1 MRISPRERKMV
12 RSIAIHSF
20 KGGTGKTTITAN
32 LAVALVSH
40 GKNVG
45 VMDMDLEGPGLH
57 VLFNVDPDQIP
68 HTLNDVLRDKARA
81 EETAIP
87 MNDRLG
93 LKGAGNLYFCP
104 ASTKIDEMLRTLRTG
119 FELESFSKAVSKLQD
134 QFQLDYLLIDTH
146 PGLEN
151 DTLLAMGVC
160 NHHLIISRLD
170 HQDIFGTGVLVKVA
184 SSLGKTTHLVV
195 NMIPASLK
203 NSQASKLANGIG
215 DQFNV
220 PVLGW
225 FPFSEEVQRS
235 LSRSVFILAERR
247 HSMTTKFQ
255 ELARQVEHF
264 SQE

>member
-1 MRISPRERKMV
+1 MP
-12 RSIAIHSF
+12 SIAVHSF

-57 VLFNVDPDQIP
+57 VLFNVDPDKIP

-81 EETAIP
+81 EEAALP

-93 LKGAGNLYFCP
+93 LKDAGKLYLCP
-104 ASTKIDEMLRTLRTG
+104 ASTNIEDMLRTLRTG
-119 FELESFSKAVSKLQD
+119 FEIESFSNLLSKLRD
-134 QFQLDYLLIDTH
+134 QFELDYLLIDTH

-160 NHHLIISRLD
+160 DHLLMVSRLD
-170 HQDIFGTGVLVKVA
+170 QQDIFGTGVMIKLA
-184 SSLGKTTHLVV
+184 SNLGKPNHLVV
-195 NMIPASLK
+195 NMIPAGLK
-203 NSQASKLANGIG
+203 SSQASKLANGIG
-215 DQFNV
+215 AQFKV
-220 PVLGW
+220 DVAAW

-235 LSRSVFILAERR
+235 LSRSVFILTERR
-247 HSMTTKFQ
+247 HSMTAKFQ
-255 ELARQVEHF
+255 DLARQVEHF
-264 SQE
+264 S

>member
-1 MRISPRERKMV
+1 
-12 RSIAIHSF
+12 
-20 KGGTGKTTITAN
+20 
-32 LAVALVSH
+32 
-40 GKNVG
+40 
-45 VMDMDLEGPGLH
+45 MDLEGPGLH
-57 VLFNVDPDQIP
+57 VLFNVNPDQIS
-68 HTLNDVLRDKARA
+68 HTLNDVLLDKARPDEA
-81 EETAIP
+81 ALP

-93 LKGAGNLYFCP
+93 LKGTGMLYFSP

-119 FELESFSKAVSKLQD
+119 FEVESFSKAVSKLQD
-134 QFQLDYLLIDTH
+134 QFELDYLLIDTH

-160 NHHLIISRLD
+160 NHLLIVSRLD
-170 HQDIFGTGVLVKVA
+170 QQDIFGTGVLVKVA
-184 SSLGKTTHLVV
+184 STLEKSTHLVV
-195 NMIPASLK
+195 NMIPSGLT

-220 PVLGW
+220 DLVGW

-247 HSMTTKFQ
+247 HSMTAKFQ

-264 SQE
+264 S

>member
-1 MRISPRERKMV
+1 MAS
-12 RSIAIHSF
+12 SIAVHSF

-57 VLFNVDPDQIP
+57 VLFNVDPAQIP
-68 HTLNDVLRDKARA
+68 HTLNDVLLDKAHP
-81 EETAIP
+81 EEAAVP

-93 LKGAGNLYFCP
+93 LKGEGKLYFSP

-119 FELESFSKAVSKLQD
+119 FEVESFSKAVSKLED
-134 QFQLDYLLIDTH
+134 QFELDYLLIDTH

-160 NHHLIISRLD
+160 NHLLIVSRLD
-170 HQDIFGTGVLVKVA
+170 QQDIFGTGVMVKVA
-184 SSLGKTTHLVV
+184 STLGKSTHLVV
-195 NMIPASLK
+195 NMIPAGLK
-203 NSQASKLANGIG
+203 GYQASKLASGIG
-215 DQFNV
+215 NQFNV
-220 PVLGW
+220 HLAGW
-225 FPFSEEVQRS
+225 FPFSDEVQRS

-247 HSMTTKFQ
+247 HSMTDKFQ
-255 ELARQVEHF
+255 ELASQVEHF
-264 SQE
+264 S